1 MRISKKLIPSQA
13 KRYWSRWRSASMRHP
28 ERGQRPACFM
38 GRGCVREGRVY
49 LDGYGVVS
57 LWQRAG
63 GVPLALFIV
72 PLQEGCG
79 KFPAGRT
86 KFRPPDEEVTGL
98 NFELSTT
105 HPNLVS
111 KQVGITLGVSALSQ
125 QVAMPSRWLLLAN
138 YSKLSNSPTRSFLP
152 RLERTHF

>member
-1 MRISKKLIPSQA
+1 
-13 KRYWSRWRSASMRHP
+13 MRHP

-57 LWQRAG
+57 LRQRAG

-86 KFRPPDEEVTGL
+86 KFRPPDE
-98 NFELSTT
+98 
-105 HPNLVS
+105 
-111 KQVGITLGVSALSQ
+111 LGSILRSLPTSPDLD
-125 QVAMPSRWLLLAN
+125 PSNLAN
-138 YSKLSNSPTRSFLP
+138 FGGVGPAGNFRHPLCQI
-152 RLERTHF
+152 